1 LKALISGNVCAVVS
15 ALLNPFDVTKIRMQN
30 QSKSNGIV
38 YKGMIDGA
46 FSILRE
52 EGITGWCRGM
62 TASMMR
68 EITYSSIRLG
78 AYEPIRNILNNISSN
93 NDNTKHTSPFV
104 RFSAALITGGV
115 GAAIANPLDLIKT
128 RFQACLPTEQ
138 RPYKNTFD
146 AFRIIYSFEG
156 GFKGLYKGWI
166 VTSSRSAILTS
177 SQLGAYDSIKHN
189 LLLQKFKMKE
199 GLTVHLVSSLLAG
212 LCTTTATIPFDVIKT
227 RYMSD
232 NSNKY
237 KGILDCVK
245 SSYATD
251 GPKSFFRG
259 WLPAYCRLGPHTV
272 LSFLLIEY
280 IRAYMNLSPI

>member
-1 LKALISGNVCAVVS
+1 MTSSSSSSSSDNLFLKAMIAGNVCAGVS

-52 EGITGWCRGM
+52 EGFIGWCRGM
-62 TASMMR
+62 TPSMFR

-78 AYEPIRNILNNISSN
+78 AYEPIRNILSN
-93 NDNTKHTSPFV
+93 SDTSKTSPFV

-146 AFRIIYSFEG
+146 AFRKIYTFEG

-177 SQLGAYDSIKHN
+177 SQLGAYDSIKNN

-199 GLTVHLVSSLLAG
+199 GLTVHLISSLLAG

-232 NSNKY
+232 KSNKY
-237 KGILDCVK
+237 KGILDCIR
-245 SSYATD
+245 SSYLTD
-251 GPKSFFRG
+251 GPRSFFRG
-259 WLPAYCRLGPHTV
+259 WLPAYCRLGE
-272 LSFLLIEY
+272 F
-280 IRAYMNLSPI
+280 